1 MPEMPERLMPKSD
14 QIAAKVMDG
23 EAVIIDLA
31 SGVYYSMDGVGGLI
45 WSLIEA
51 TQSMDDM
58 VDAVTAAYDVAP
70 GKGDVV
76 WPSMLRVGA

>member
-1 MPEMPERLMPKSD
+1 MPKSD

-31 SGVYYSMDGVGGLI
+31 TGVYYSMDGVGGLI

-58 VDAVTAAYDVAP
+58 VGAVTAASDVAP

>member
-1 MPEMPERLMPKSD
+1 MPERLMPKSD

-51 TQSMDDM
+51 TQSMDD
-58 VDAVTAAYDVAP
+58 
-70 GKGDVV
+70 GRCGHRR
-76 WPSMLRVGA
+76 L

>member
-31 SGVYYSMDGVGGLI
+31 SGVYYSMDGGGRPDLEPDQGHPKHGRHGRCGHRR
-45 WSLIEA
+45 L
-51 TQSMDDM
+51 
-58 VDAVTAAYDVAP
+58 
-70 GKGDVV
+70 
-76 WPSMLRVGA
+76 